1 MKNGLMILAMVATF
15 FVTTGCKT
23 VDGNPP
29 TVITP
34 ERVERVSRLAAYIT
48 VRGVLL
54 ERPEARLEMERALD
68 GFSELLASED
78 WSITTAAAIAMA
90 NGLPMISSGDGQV
103 IFEGTLLFIDLIG
116 GGTVSLQDNEYAKAV
131 IIGMESGLRM
141 GLGAK

>member
-1 MKNGLMILAMVATF
+1 MKNGLMVLAMVAAF

-23 VDGNPP
+23 VDGTPP

-54 ERPEARLEMERALD
+54 ERPEARVEMERALD

-90 NGLPMISSGDGQV
+90 NGLPIISSGDGQV

-116 GGTVSLQDNEYAKAV
+116 GGTVSLQDSEYAKAV

>member
-1 MKNGLMILAMVATF
+1 MKNGLMILAMVAAF

-23 VDGNPP
+23 VDGTQP

-54 ERPEARLEMERALD
+54 ERPEARVEMEQALD
-68 GFSELLASED
+68 GFSELLASDD

-116 GGTVSLQDNEYAKAV
+116 GGTVSLQDSEYAKAV